1 MEKRTK
7 VWLVL
12 AILSSVYLIYI
23 VGVSSLL
30 SPYFQIHFILNVF
43 NQVSTNNSDST
54 GSVMNWTALV
64 TFVLWIIWGVLFVR
78 ED

>member
-23 VGVSSLL
+23 VGVASLL